1 MVNFQMIEVKND
13 ATSARSNAQDAFNF
27 ASDARHRSDE
37 LMKNI
42 TDLSDKISSLL
53 DQTENNDH
61 PTPSQV
67 RTLAQQVLEKNIPL
81 KPEEITELADKIK
94 HIVSS
99 LTNPDK
105 ILEETRYDLERAT
118 ILAARAEHAKN
129 AALEKQN
136 LASKVSDLLNEAKEA
151 QDLAES
157 AITKANEDITLSE
170 KDLTEIIEVT
180 RDAKKKADNTSK
192 SVDSLEERLKKLQT
206 HVGKNE
212 FIVKQEISH
221 EGARVAEDAKIV
233 ENKTNQ
239 LGRQYK
245 EASDLLNDRVDK
257 SKENIQRAKRLL
269 QQASELTADTS
280 AKFKDLDGMES
291 VYKDNERILSGLMAD
306 VDALTEEMT
315 RQLESIELKSQEYR
329 QCST

>member
-1 MVNFQMIEVKND
+1 MIAVKND
-13 ATSARSNAQDAFNF
+13 ATSARGNAQDAFNF
-27 ASDARHRSDE
+27 ASDALQRSDS
-37 LMKNI
+37 LTKNI
-42 TDLSDKISSLL
+42 TDLSEKIASLL

-61 PTPSQV
+61 PTPAQV
-67 RTLAQQVLEKNIPL
+67 RTLAQQVLDKNIPL

-94 HIVSS
+94 NIVSS

-105 ILEETRYDLERAT
+105 ILEDTRYDLDRAMT
-118 ILAARAEHAKN
+118 LESHANQAKN
-129 AALEKQN
+129 AAIEKQN
-136 LASKVSDLLNEAKEA
+136 LASNVGDLLNEAKEA

-170 KDLTEIIEVT
+170 KDLTEIIDVT
-180 RDAKKKADNTSK
+180 RDAKQKADNTSR
-192 SVDSLEERLKKLQT
+192 SVDSLEDRLKKLQT

-221 EGARVAEDAKIV
+221 EGGLVAEEAKKV

-239 LGRQYK
+239 LGKEYK

-257 SKENIQRAKRLL
+257 SKENIKRAKRLL

-306 VDALTEEMT
+306 VDALTDEMT
-315 RQLESIELKSQEYR
+315 RQLEGIELKSQEYR

>member
-1 MVNFQMIEVKND
+1 MIEVKND
-13 ATSARSNAQDAFNF
+13 ATSARSNAQDAFNY
-27 ASDARHRSDE
+27 ASDARNRSDE

-42 TDLSDKISSLL
+42 TDLADKITSLL

-67 RTLAQQVLEKNIPL
+67 RTLAQQVIEKNIPL
-81 KPEEITELADKIK
+81 KPEEITKLADQIK
-94 HIVSS
+94 NIVSS
-99 LTNPDK
+99 LTNPDR
-105 ILEETRYDLERAT
+105 ILQETEADLFRAMT
-118 ILAARAEHAKN
+118 LEARAKEARN

-136 LASKVSDLLNEAKEA
+136 LASKVGDLLNEAKEA
-151 QDLAES
+151 QDLAEA
-157 AITKANEDITLSE
+157 AIEKANEDITLSE

-180 RDAKKKADNTSK
+180 RDAKKKADNTSR
-192 SVDSLEERLKKLQT
+192 SVDGLEDRLKRLQT

-212 FIVKQEISH
+212 FIVKQEILN
-221 EGARVAEDAKIV
+221 EGTRVAEEAKMV
-233 ENKTNQ
+233 ENKTTQ
-239 LGRQYK
+239 LGKKYK

-257 SKENIQRAKRLL
+257 SKENIQKAKRLL

-306 VDALTEEMT
+306 VDSLTEEMT
-315 RQLESIELKSQEYR
+315 RQLEGIELKSQEYR